1 MSAYSSSSSRR
12 GSRVVSGKTRTEM
25 PGASRSMICAS
36 GGTSVAA
43 VASAM
48 ASTKVDVAVA
58 GSKLPGARDSCSS
71 ASASRTLG
79 HSASARGVGS
89 TPWPLRTNNS
99 SPTTS
104 RRRRMALLTAGWV
117 MESLCAALVRLRS
130 AITSSNTRSRFRSS
144 ERKFSGEVISQSS
157 LI

>member
-1 MSAYSSSSSRR
+1 MSAELF
-12 GSRVVSGKTRTEM
+12 VQQP
-25 PGASRSMICAS
+25 PGVAGGERQDPHGDARASRSMICTS

-58 GSKLPGARDSCSS
+58 GSKLPGAGTPAAAPAHR
-71 ASASRTLG
+71 
-79 HSASARGVGS
+79 ARWAQCQRPGGLH
-89 TPWPLRTNNS
+89 PWPLRTNNS

-130 AITSSNTRSRFRSS
+130 AITSSNARSRFRSS
-144 ERKFSGEVISQSS
+144 ERSSVVRSS
-157 LI
+157 LNHH